1 MRRQL
6 RRIARLMRFVPQ
18 FRPPTGTH
26 FGVSMRTRFLLLLAL
41 LAVPLANA
49 QQPPA
54 AAQQQEV
61 VVKATKLGGDVYG
74 IDGQGGRMAALVGPE
89 GVFLVDAQS
98 PRVTDKIV
106 AAIKQLSPA
115 PLKLLVNTHV

>member
-1 MRRQL
+1 M
-6 RRIARLMRFVPQ
+6 PQ
-18 FRPPTGTH
+18 SRPLPATH
-26 FGVSMRTRFLLLLAL
+26 LGVEMRTSLLPLLAL
-41 LAVPLANA
+41 LAAPLANA

-54 AAQQQEV
+54 AAQQQQEV

-74 IDGQGGRMAALVGPE
+74 IDGQGGRMAALVGPD

-106 AAIKQLSPA
+106 GAIKSLSPA
-115 PLKLLVNTHV
+115 PLKLLSPP